1 MLSSVPPRRLCP
13 CPLLSSSSLLLLHS
27 PFKRSFV
34 VRGGAKQAS
43 LVARK
48 FGRPA
53 SAKKTVVFGPFGYFG
68 TNLKSKNPNRRT
80 PKRWKGW
87 NGGERP
93 LVCGSWRE
101 EEERGSLAWN
111 LFSGFLPVSCFFDL
125 GRRSRQGSNFW

>member
-53 SAKKTVVFGPFGYFG
+53 SAKKNCGFWSVWLLWYKFKIQ
-68 TNLKSKNPNRRT
+68 KSKQT
-80 PKRWKGW
+80 HT
-87 NGGERP
+87 
-93 LVCGSWRE
+93 
-101 EEERGSLAWN
+101 
-111 LFSGFLPVSCFFDL
+111 
-125 GRRSRQGSNFW
+125 